1 MAFAITIFA
10 VRSRGAV
17 IPDDHSCDNS
27 FDLKHTRTRVELL
40 VSHLVLHLVLHLDL
54 QHIHFV
60 VNFPID
66 NVICL
71 LFPCGNPFSVSPFSG
86 L

>member
-10 VRSRGAV
+10 VRSRGDV
-17 IPDDHSCDNS
+17 IPDDHRCGNS
-27 FDLKHTRTRVELL
+27 LDLKHTCTRVELL
-40 VSHLVLHLVLHLDL
+40 VSHLDL
-54 QHIHFV
+54 QHVHFV

-66 NVICL
+66 NVICH
-71 LFPCGNPFSVSPFSG
+71 LFPCGNLFWVPPFSG